1 LRDYYIFKSGRLRRN
16 ENTAEFETAAGEKK
30 SLPINDIYCIHLFGE
45 IDLNTRLVVFL
56 NQHGIP
62 LHFYNYYG
70 YYSGSFYPREKLLSG
85 FLIVKQ
91 VENYTNPQ
99 KRLAIAREFV
109 ETAMHN
115 MLANLEH
122 YKKNGKD
129 VQPFM
134 DRIQEES
141 AGLASATGVPELMG
155 MEGRSRDAYYSSF
168 DSFLREGFEFDKR
181 TRMPVTSSVS
191 TFQSFSFEFDKRT
204 RMPPQN
210 MLNSLISFGNSLLY
224 ATVLT
229 EIYHTQLTPTVS
241 YLHEPGERRY
251 SLSLD
256 ISEVFK
262 PLIVDRVIFG
272 LINNRIIK
280 EEHFAEDL
288 NYCYLNEQ
296 GRRTFL
302 AEYQK
307 KLDTTINN
315 ARLKRNISYQRLI
328 RIECFKLVKHLLGE
342 KDYRGLRSK

>member
-1 LRDYYIFKSGRLRRN
+1 MRDYYIFKSGRIRRN
-16 ENTAEFETAAGEKK
+16 ENTVEFENANGEKK

-45 IDLNTRLVVFL
+45 IDLNTKLIVFM

-70 YYSGSFYPREKLLSG
+70 YYSGSFYPREKLPSG

-91 VENYTNPQ
+91 VEHYIDWQ
-99 KRLAIAREFV
+99 KRLQIAREFV
-109 ETAMHN
+109 STAIN
-115 MLANLEH
+115 NILANLDH
-122 YKKNGKD
+122 YKKNDKD
-129 VQPFM
+129 VGAFI
-134 DRIQEES
+134 DKIKGES
-141 AGLASATGVPELMG
+141 ANIESVSNVAELMG
-155 MEGRSRDAYYSSF
+155 IEGRARDIYYSSF
-168 DSFLREGFEFDKR
+168 GSFLREGFEFEKR
-181 TRMPVTSSVS
+181 T
-191 TFQSFSFEFDKRT
+191 K
-204 RMPPQN
+204 MPPQN
-210 MLNSLISFGNSLLY
+210 MLNSLISFGNSLMY

-251 SLSLD
+251 SLALD

-262 PLIVDRVIFG
+262 PLIVDRVIFN

-280 EEHFAEDL
+280 EEHFVEEL
-288 NYCYLNEQ
+288 NFCYLNEQ

-302 AEYQK
+302 SEYQK

>member
-1 LRDYYIFKSGRLRRN
+1 MRDYYIFKSGRIRRN
-16 ENTAEFETAAGEKK
+16 ENTVEFENSSGEKK

-45 IDLNTRLVVFL
+45 IDLNTKLIVFM

-91 VENYTNPQ
+91 VQHYLEPS
-99 KRLAIAREFV
+99 KRLQIAKEFV
-109 ETAMHN
+109 STAIN
-115 MLANLEH
+115 NVLANLEH
-122 YKKNGKD
+122 YKKNGKGV
-129 VQPFM
+129 VQFI
-134 DRIQEES
+134 DKIKEEYAAIDS
-141 AGLASATGVPELMG
+141 VSNVAELMG
-155 MEGRSRDAYYSSF
+155 IEGRARDTYYSSF
-168 DSFLREGFEFDKR
+168 GSFLREGFEFEKR
-181 TRMPVTSSVS
+181 T
-191 TFQSFSFEFDKRT
+191 K
-204 RMPPQN
+204 MPPQN
-210 MLNSLISFGNSLLY
+210 MLNSLISFGNSLMY
-224 ATVLT
+224 ASVLT

-251 SLSLD
+251 SLALD

-262 PLIVDRVIFG
+262 PLIVDRVIFN
-272 LINNRIIK
+272 LVNNRIIK
-280 EEHFAEDL
+280 EEHFVEEL
-288 NYCYLNEQ
+288 NFCYLNEQ

-302 AEYQK
+302 SEYQK

>member
-1 LRDYYIFKSGRLRRN
+1 VCRTAVFFGDQLARYGFGGSHPWGTDRIYAFWSRLQAEGLDIVLEEPETTDEETVLSFHEKEYVELVKMASKQCKS
-16 ENTAEFETAAGEKK
+16 
-30 SLPINDIYCIHLFGE
+30 
-45 IDLNTRLVVFL
+45 
-56 NQHGIP
+56 IP

-168 DSFLREGFEFDKR
+168 DSFLREG
-181 TRMPVTSSVS
+181 
-191 TFQSFSFEFDKRT
+191 FEFDKRT

>member
-1 LRDYYIFKSGRLRRN
+1 MRDYYIFKSGRLRRH
-16 ENTAEFETAAGEKK
+16 ENTVEFETSTGEKK
-30 SLPINDIYCIHLFGE
+30 SLPLNDIYCIHLFGE
-45 IDLNTRLVVFL
+45 IDLNTKLIVFL
-56 NQHGIP
+56 NQHGVP

-91 VENYTNPQ
+91 VEHYIDPQ
-99 KRLAIAREFV
+99 KRLAIAKEFV
-109 ETAMHN
+109 DTAIHN
-115 MLANLEH
+115 ILANLEH
-122 YKKNGKD
+122 YRKNGKD
-129 VQPFM
+129 VAQFI
-134 DRIQEES
+134 DKIKDEYAAIEKVS
-141 AGLASATGVPELMG
+141 NISELMG
-155 MEGRSRDAYYSSF
+155 IEGRSRDIYYSSF
-168 DSFLREGFEFDKR
+168 SSFLRQGFEFDKR
-181 TRMPVTSSVS
+181 T
-191 TFQSFSFEFDKRT
+191 K
-204 RMPPQN
+204 MPPQN
-210 MLNSLISFGNSLLY
+210 MLNSLISFGNSLMY

-241 YLHEPGERRY
+241 YLHQPGERRY

-262 PLIVDRVIFG
+262 PIIIDRVIFS

-280 EEHFAEDL
+280 EEHFLEEL
-288 NYCYLNEQ
+288 NSCYLNEL

-342 KDYRGLRSK
+342 KTYRGLRIK

>member
-1 LRDYYIFKSGRLRRN
+1 LRDYYIFKSGRIRRN
-16 ENTAEFETAAGEKK
+16 ENTVEFEDSNGEKK

-45 IDLNTRLVVFL
+45 IDLNTKLIVFM

-91 VENYTNPQ
+91 VQHYLEPS
-99 KRLAIAREFV
+99 KRLQIAKEFV
-109 ETAMHN
+109 STAIN
-115 MLANLEH
+115 NILSNLKH

-129 VQPFM
+129 VVQFI
-134 DRIQEES
+134 DKIKEEYFAIDS
-141 AGLASATGVPELMG
+141 VSNVAELMG
-155 MEGRSRDAYYSSF
+155 IEGRTRDTYYSSF
-168 DSFLREGFEFDKR
+168 GSFLREGFEFEKR
-181 TRMPVTSSVS
+181 T
-191 TFQSFSFEFDKRT
+191 K
-204 RMPPQN
+204 MPPQN
-210 MLNSLISFGNSLLY
+210 MLNSLISFGNSLMY

-251 SLSLD
+251 SLALD

-262 PLIVDRVIFG
+262 PLIVDRVIFN

-280 EEHFAEDL
+280 EEHFVEEL
-288 NYCYLNEQ
+288 NFCYLNEQ
-296 GRRTFL
+296 GRRIFL
-302 AEYQK
+302 SEYQK

-315 ARLKRNISYQRLI
+315 ARLKRNISYKRLI

>member
-1 LRDYYIFKSGRLRRN
+1 LRDYYIFKSGRLRRH
-16 ENTAEFETAAGEKK
+16 ENTVEFETSTGEKK
-30 SLPINDIYCIHLFGE
+30 SLPLNDIYCIHLFGE
-45 IDLNTRLVVFL
+45 IDLNTKLIVFL
-56 NQHGIP
+56 NQHGVP

-91 VENYTNPQ
+91 VEHYIDPQ
-99 KRLAIAREFV
+99 KRLAIAKEFV
-109 ETAMHN
+109 DTAIHN
-115 MLANLEH
+115 ILANLEH
-122 YKKNGKD
+122 YRKNGKD
-129 VQPFM
+129 VAQFI
-134 DRIQEES
+134 DKIKDEYAAIEKVS
-141 AGLASATGVPELMG
+141 NISELMG
-155 MEGRSRDAYYSSF
+155 IEGRSRDIYYSSF
-168 DSFLREGFEFDKR
+168 SSFLRQGFEFDKR
-181 TRMPVTSSVS
+181 T
-191 TFQSFSFEFDKRT
+191 K
-204 RMPPQN
+204 MPPQN
-210 MLNSLISFGNSLLY
+210 MLNSLISFGNSLMY

-241 YLHEPGERRY
+241 YLHQPGERRY

-262 PLIVDRVIFG
+262 PIIIDRVIFS

-280 EEHFAEDL
+280 EEHFLEEL
-288 NYCYLNEQ
+288 NSCYLNEL

-342 KDYRGLRSK
+342 KTYRGLRIK